1 MRDKERWMELCEQAA
16 VEQDTTKLLALVA
29 EINALMKEKEDRLR
43 AARPNQNGTRLTDS
57 PE

>member
-16 VEQDTTKLLALVA
+16 VEQDTTKLLELVA

-43 AARPNQNGTRLTDS
+43 GASPNPPRVKTEPPD
-57 PE
+57 